1 MKPYQQAPLPLN
13 EEARLERLRSYQVLD
28 TSAEQDFDDITA
40 LAARMLG
47 VPIALVSLLDEH
59 RQWFKSKWGFDTP
72 STDRGVSF
80 CAHAILD
87 NDLMVVEDSL
97 ADHRFASNPLVT
109 GAPHIRFYAGCSL
122 VTADGLAIGTLC
134 LIDHVPR
141 QLTAD
146 DADTLR
152 RLGRQLMQLLEL
164 RRAVQRQA
172 ATARQLRQRKQEFE
186 RLALVAERT
195 HNVVIMADPSG
206 LITWVNAAFERTTGY
221 TLQEALGQQ
230 PGRLLQFEGTSK
242 EAWQA
247 LGFAVLNRSHA
258 RVHILNRGKHG
269 NVYWMDVDLQPLHAE
284 SGEFVGFVAIETDIS
299 DLVLR
304 QNHLNAVIEAVPVG
318 LVLHDPNLQVV
329 RTNSTARRI
338 LERAGHIRVNA
349 VPPPMEKLA
358 REALQSRSSPPR
370 QLMNIQGDTY
380 PSRWMDVQV
389 ALLPSAAGE
398 PEGSILAFSDQT
410 EQIQSTKYLE
420 LATQTADVGYWT
432 WNLAGDMLEL
442 SDSWVEHL
450 GLASNQIRTRDLVHP
465 DDQLRC
471 KRAILEALRGKNATF
486 KFEERLRTG
495 DGQWRWVLC
504 GGAVTDRDDQG
515 HATRLAGIHLD
526 IDEQKRTET
535 ALHRAATTDAL
546 TGLANRVAILECSG
560 RALSAARRNGQCG
573 ALLYLDLDH
582 FKRINDSFGHGVG
595 DEVLKK
601 VAERLMSE
609 LREEDTLARLG
620 GDEMLVLLPQLGQDL
635 DTAQERAQ
643 AVGEKL
649 LKTLGTSVKVAQHD
663 LTLGASIGISVFPK
677 SHQETVEDLVR
688 EADTAMYGAKS
699 EMRGT
704 LRIYEPAMQQAVAMR
719 LQIDHDLRQAL
730 ARNEFELFIQ
740 GKWTQTGQLAG
751 GEVLLRW
758 RHPHKGWVPP
768 AVFIT
773 IAEESE
779 LIVPIGRWV
788 LEQACVVA
796 KAIRERSPSFVLSIN
811 VSPNQL
817 RHENFTDHLNHVVR
831 QNHLTPEALM
841 LEITEGVLL
850 QEHLASQVVRL
861 NEAGYRFSLDDFGTG
876 YSSLAYLKRLP
887 VHEIKIDRSFV
898 RDIETDADD
907 AALVQAIFS
916 IARRFKMHTVAE
928 GVETAAQ
935 ATFLAQHGCE
945 FLQGFL
951 FDQPQPWSAF
961 MGKYLSAAPPSHR

>member
-1 MKPYQQAPLPLN
+1 
-13 EEARLERLRSYQVLD
+13 
-28 TSAEQDFDDITA
+28 
-40 LAARMLG
+40 
-47 VPIALVSLLDEH
+47 
-59 RQWFKSKWGFDTP
+59 
-72 STDRGVSF
+72 
-80 CAHAILD
+80 
-87 NDLMVVEDSL
+87 
-97 ADHRFASNPLVT
+97 
-109 GAPHIRFYAGCSL
+109 
-122 VTADGLAIGTLC
+122 
-134 LIDHVPR
+134 
-141 QLTAD
+141 
-146 DADTLR
+146 
-152 RLGRQLMQLLEL
+152 MQLLEL
-164 RRAVQRQA
+164 RLAVQRQA
-172 ATARQLRQRKQEFE
+172 AAERQLTQRKQEFE

-195 HNVVIMADPSG
+195 HNVVIMADPKG

-230 PGRLLQFEGTSK
+230 PGKLLQFEGTSK
-242 EAWQA
+242 EARQA
-247 LGFAVLNRSHA
+247 LGLAVLNRSHA

-269 NVYWMDVDLQPLHAE
+269 NVYWMDVDLQPLHTE

-304 QNHLNAVIEAVPVG
+304 QNHLNAVIESVPVG
-318 LVLHDPNLQVV
+318 LVLHDIDLQMV

-338 LERAGHIRVNA
+338 LERAGHTHVNTI
-349 VPPPMEKLA
+349 PPPMEVLA
-358 REALQSRSSPPR
+358 RTALQSRSAPPR
-370 QLMNIQGDTY
+370 QLMNIQGGTS

-410 EQIQSTKYLE
+410 EQIQSSKYLE

-432 WNLAGDMLEL
+432 WSLASDMLEL
-442 SDSWVEHL
+442 SDSWVKHL
-450 GLASNQIRTRDLVHP
+450 RLASNQIRTRDLVHP
-465 DDQLRC
+465 DDQLKC
-471 KRAILEALRGKNATF
+471 KRAILEALRGNNATF

-504 GGAVTDRDDQG
+504 GGAVTDRDAQG

-546 TGLANRVAILECSG
+546 TGLANRVAILECSA
-560 RALSAARRNGQCG
+560 RALSAARRHAQCG

-601 VAERLMSE
+601 VTERLLSE

-620 GDEMLVLLPQLGQDL
+620 GDEMLVLLPQLGHDL
-635 DTAQERAQ
+635 ETAQERAQ

-649 LKTLGTSVKVAQHD
+649 LKTLDIPVKVAQYD
-663 LTLGASIGISVFPK
+663 LTLGASMGISVFPK
-677 SHQETVEDLVR
+677 SNQETVEDLVR

-704 LRIYEPAMQQAVAMR
+704 LRIYESAMQQAVAMR

-730 ARNEFELFIQ
+730 ARNEFELFVQ

-758 RHPHKGWVPP
+758 RHPYKGLVPP
-768 AVFIT
+768 AVFIP

-788 LEQACVVA
+788 LGQACAIA
-796 KAIRERSPSFVLSIN
+796 KAIREKSPSFVLSVN

-850 QEHLASQVVRL
+850 QEHLAKQVVSL
-861 NEAGYRFSLDDFGTG
+861 HEAGYRFSLDDFGTG

-898 RDIETDADD
+898 RDIETDADN

-916 IARRFKMHTVAE
+916 IARRFRMHTVAE
-928 GVETAAQ
+928 GVETVAQ

-945 FLQGFL
+945 LLQGFL

-961 MGKYLSAAPPSHR
+961 MGKYLGGTPLSHR